1 MLTELS
7 VRHLR
12 YVLCMARNPQT
23 VRSERTRIA
32 LRRAALA
39 RFQAQG
45 VEATSA
51 EQIAAD
57 AGVTLRTFYRHFPS
71 KHDLLFADYDSGLQ
85 WFRGALAARPDDE
98 SIVESVRASI
108 FAFPYDVEPL
118 TQMAAFRAAELDPD
132 RIVAHMRRVEADLAD
147 AITEHLGRRVDVPD
161 RALDVVVTAR
171 CIAAA
176 LFGAMEVWM
185 LRDQRSLADLAEL
198 SHATLTSLERGL
210 GEDGMFR
217 HY

>member
-1 MLTELS
+1 
-7 VRHLR
+7 
-12 YVLCMARNPQT
+12 MARNPQT
-23 VRSERTRIA
+23 VRSERTRVA

-51 EQIAAD
+51 EQIAED

-98 SIVESVRASI
+98 PIVESVRAAI
-108 FAFPYDVEPL
+108 FAFPYDVQPL

-132 RIVAHMRRVEADLAD
+132 RIVDHLRTVEADLAE
-147 AITEHLGRRVDVPD
+147 AITEHLRRRFDD
-161 RALDVVVTAR
+161 SERTLDIVVTAR

-176 LFGAMEVWM
+176 VFGAMEVWM
-185 LRDQRSLADLAEL
+185 LRDKRTLADLAEL
-198 SHATLTSLERGL
+198 SHATLTALETGL
-210 GEDGMFR
+210 GKDGMFR

>member
-1 MLTELS
+1 
-7 VRHLR
+7 
-12 YVLCMARNPQT
+12 MARNPQT
-23 VRSERTRIA
+23 VRSERTREA
-32 LRRAALA
+32 LRRAAMN
-39 RFQAQG
+39 RFGSQG

-85 WFRGALAARPDDE
+85 WFRGALAARPE
-98 SIVESVRASI
+98 GEPIVESVRAAI
-108 FAFPYDVEPL
+108 FAFPYDVEAL
-118 TQMAAFRAAELDPD
+118 SQMAAVRAAELEPE
-132 RIVAHMRRVEADLAD
+132 RIVTHMRRVEADVSDAVIEHLERRLAD
-147 AITEHLGRRVDVPD
+147 AEARR
-161 RALDVVVTAR
+161 LDVVVTAR

-185 LRDQRSLADLAEL
+185 QRDRRTMADLAEI
-198 SHATLTSLERGL
+198 SHATLTSLEAGL
-210 GEDGMFR
+210 DPQGMFR

>member
-1 MLTELS
+1 
-7 VRHLR
+7 
-12 YVLCMARNPQT
+12 MARNPQT
-23 VRSERTRIA
+23 VRSERTRVA

-39 RFQAQG
+39 RFQTQG

-51 EQIAAD
+51 EQIASD

-85 WFRGALAARPDDE
+85 WFRGALAARPSDE
-98 SIVESVRASI
+98 PIVESVRAAI
-108 FAFPYDVEPL
+108 FTFPYDVQPL
-118 TQMAAFRAAELDPD
+118 TEMAAFRAAELDAD
-132 RIVAHMRRVEADLAD
+132 RIVAHMRRVESDLRD
-147 AITEHLGRRVDVPD
+147 AITEHLRRRVDGPG
-161 RALDVVVTAR
+161 RMLDVVVTAR

-185 LRDQRSLADLAEL
+185 QQEKRSLADLAEL
-198 SHATLTSLERGL
+198 SHATLTALEGGL
-210 GEDGMFR
+210 GVDGMFR

>member
-1 MLTELS
+1 
-7 VRHLR
+7 
-12 YVLCMARNPQT
+12 MARNPQT
-23 VRSERTRIA
+23 VRSERTRVA
-32 LRRAALA
+32 LRRAALEL
-39 RFQAQG
+39 FQAQG

-51 EQIAAD
+51 EQIASA

-85 WFRGALAARPDDE
+85 WFRRALAARPTDE
-98 SIVESVRASI
+98 PIIESVRAAI
-108 FAFPYDVEPL
+108 FAFPYDVQPL

-132 RIVAHMRRVEADLAD
+132 RIVAHMRRVEADLTD
-147 AITEHLGRRVDVPD
+147 AIAEQLRRRVDD
-161 RALDVVVTAR
+161 EKRALDIIVTAR

-185 LRDQRSLADLAEL
+185 QREQRTLADLAEL
-198 SHATLTSLERGL
+198 SHATLSALDEGPD
-210 GEDGMFR
+210 EDGMFR

>member
-1 MLTELS
+1 
-7 VRHLR
+7 
-12 YVLCMARNPQT
+12 MARNPQT
-23 VRSERTRIA
+23 VRSERTREA
-32 LRRAALA
+32 LRRAAMN
-39 RFQAQG
+39 RFGSQG

-85 WFRGALAARPDDE
+85 WFRGALAARPE
-98 SIVESVRASI
+98 GEPIVESVRAAI
-108 FAFPYDVEPL
+108 FAFPYDVEAL
-118 TQMAAFRAAELDPD
+118 SQMAAFRAAELEPE
-132 RIVAHMRRVEADLAD
+132 RIVTHMRRVEADVSDAVIEHLERRLAD
-147 AITEHLGRRVDVPD
+147 AEARR
-161 RALDVVVTAR
+161 LDVVVTAR

-185 LRDQRSLADLAEL
+185 QRDRRTMADLAEI
-198 SHATLTSLERGL
+198 SHATLTSLEAGL
-210 GEDGMFR
+210 DPQGMFR

>member
-1 MLTELS
+1 
-7 VRHLR
+7 
-12 YVLCMARNPQT
+12 MARNPQT
-23 VRSERTRIA
+23 VRSERTRVA

-85 WFRGALAARPDDE
+85 WFRGALAARPADE
-98 SIVESVRASI
+98 PIVESVRAAI

-118 TQMAAFRAAELDPD
+118 TQMAAFRAAELDPE
-132 RIVAHMRRVEADLAD
+132 RIVSHMRQVESDLGG
-147 AITEHLGRRVDVPD
+147 AIAEHLRRRVDGSK
-161 RALDVVVTAR
+161 RALDIVMTSR

-176 LFGAMEVWM
+176 VFGAMDVWM
-185 LRDQRSLADLAEL
+185 LRDKRTLAELAEL
-198 SHATLTSLERGL
+198 SHATLTALESGL
-210 GEDGMFR
+210 DADGMFR
-217 HY
+217 HH

>member
-1 MLTELS
+1 
-7 VRHLR
+7 
-12 YVLCMARNPQT
+12 MARNPQT
-23 VRSERTRIA
+23 VRSERTREA
-32 LRRAALA
+32 LRRAAMN
-39 RFQAQG
+39 RFGSQG

-85 WFRGALAARPDDE
+85 WFRGALAARPEDE
-98 SIVESVRASI
+98 PIVESVRAAI
-108 FAFPYDVEPL
+108 FAFPYDVDAL
-118 TQMAAFRAAELDPD
+118 SQMAAFRAAELEPE
-132 RIVAHMRRVEADLAD
+132 RIVTHMRRVEADVSD
-147 AITEHLGRRVDVPD
+147 AVVEHLERRLPEAGA
-161 RALDVVVTAR
+161 RRLDIVVTAR

-185 LRDQRSLADLAEL
+185 QRDRRTMADLAEI
-198 SHATLTSLERGL
+198 SHATLTALEAGL
-210 GEDGMFR
+210 DPSGMFR